1 MIFRS
6 RSSDSG
12 TYTCEADN
20 GYSSGKYF
28 TTSAKIMQKNWNSPQ
43 LAWIIQHNTIFL
55 LQVEIQFELLLR
67 MFKSLSNVRTIPI
80 SQTANWLSEL
90 NIVQTSIM
98 QNFAAGRVQWQVSYE
113 VEEVEEDNLLLQLYS
128 QHH

>member
-1 MIFRS
+1 MDIRQVNILLHLPKS
-6 RSSDSG
+6 
-12 TYTCEADN
+12 C
-20 GYSSGKYF
+20 K
-28 TTSAKIMQKNWNSPQ
+28 KISPQ

-98 QNFAAGRVQWQVSYE
+98 QNFAAGRVQWQVS
-113 VEEVEEDNLLLQLYS
+113 
-128 QHH
+128 